1 MQEDERQKFTNI
13 ITDEFIK
20 NLPLEQQLELERL
33 ISVQEILEKEGEF
46 VIVNE
51 SFEAIFQGS
60 QTQCMKEWLLL
71 NEIEKV
77 SVYEIKDI
85 NLETEEFVL
94 GNLIIE

>member
-1 MQEDERQKFTNI
+1 
-13 ITDEFIK
+13 
-20 NLPLEQQLELERL
+20 
-33 ISVQEILEKEGEF
+33 
-46 VIVNE
+46 
-51 SFEAIFQGS
+51 
-60 QTQCMKEWLLL
+60 MKEWLLL